1 MSDETTTPLPVSNDE
16 PNSRVEDRIRSL
28 TSERRQLREQ
38 LATLQSQ
45 FEAQAEEVKAAE
57 AMKAQL
63 GEWESKYA
71 TAESTWKTERELLA
85 RGISDAEGIEFVRLA
100 YDRLPKTDRPPLGD
114 WLSDTEKL
122 PKAVR
127 AYLPEAPAAAAPTHG
142 SAPPRAN
149 AGAVP
154 TGGQA
159 PSNFS
164 PQAIQ
169 SMSLEDYRTLRT
181 SLGILPTSRR

>member
-1 MSDETTTPLPVSNDE
+1 MSDETTTPLPASHDE

-45 FEAQAEEVKAAE
+45 FEAQAEAVKAAE

-63 GEWESKYA
+63 GEWETKYT

-85 RGISDAEGIEFVRLA
+85 RGINDAEGIEFVRLA
-100 YDRLPKTDRPPLGD
+100 YDRLPKTDRPALGD

-127 AYLPEAPAAAAPTHG
+127 AYLPDAPAASTQPAP
-142 SAPPRAN
+142 PPRAN

-181 SLGILPTSRR
+181 SLGILPSSRR

>member
-1 MSDETTTPLPVSNDE
+1 MSDETTTPPAALPDE

-45 FEAQAEEVKAAE
+45 FEAQAEAVKAAE

-63 GEWESKYA
+63 GEWEAKYT
-71 TAESTWKTERELLA
+71 TAESTWHTERELLA
-85 RGISDAEGIEFVRLA
+85 RGINDAEGIEFVRLA
-100 YDRLPKTDRPPLGD
+100 YDRLPKTDRPALGD

-127 AYLPEAPAAAAPTHG
+127 AYLPEAAPTQPAG
-142 SAPPRAN
+142 SPPPRAN

-181 SLGILPTSRR
+181 SLGILPSSRR